1 MAGSII
7 IAVKIDATGIGG
19 GSDDPA
25 GLSFTASQ
33 VPVEI
38 ARGKPIVSNTAFT
51 LDLGD
56 VAAGKGFLL
65 YLRALA
71 GNFYFV
77 LGSTDATPSATNS
90 HLYIP
95 EGEGYP
101 VPINPNATAM
111 AGIRGLSDEATT
123 GQLEYILY
131 GSA

>member
-1 MAGSII
+1 MAGSID

-33 VPVEI
+33 TPVEI
-38 ARGKPIVSNTAFT
+38 ARGKPIVSNTEFS

-56 VAAGKGFLL
+56 VAAGSGFLL
-65 YLRALA
+65 YLRALV

-90 HLYIP
+90 QIYLP

-101 VPINPNATAM
+101 IPINPNATAM
-111 AGIRGLSDEATT
+111 PGIRGISDEETT
-123 GQLEYILY
+123 GQLEYVLY